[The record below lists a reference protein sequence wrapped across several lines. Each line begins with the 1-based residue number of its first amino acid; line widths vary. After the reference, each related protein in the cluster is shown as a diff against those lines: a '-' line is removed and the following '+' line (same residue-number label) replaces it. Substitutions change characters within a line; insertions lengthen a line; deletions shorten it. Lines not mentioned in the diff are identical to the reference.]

1 MHKKDAPGADQAMY
15 SVMELMHHTNNA
27 FIVCS
32 AIELLSGR

>member
-15 SVMELMHHTNNA
+15 SVMERIHYINNA

-32 AIELLSGR
+32 AIELSSGG